1 MPLRDTQNAYG
12 VSATQKTAQS
22 ATSSTFGIL
31 KRILP
36 LEPSP
41 GLLVSH
47 SFLPQAGVELPSYKE
62 LQLLYHQYW
71 SAVDPLAHVV
81 HKPSFEVELRNYM
94 PHGQIIDE
102 TPASFKALLL
112 AMCLAA
118 SVSLPLMQAEEAL
131 GITQDALIDRL
142 KVATE
147 GALSNA
153 KFMNPSKIQTLQAF
167 TIYLVSHNF
176 IDQE

>member
-1 MPLRDTQNAYG
+1 MPLHNSPNVYG
-12 VSATQKTAQS
+12 VPAAQRPVQS
-22 ATSSTFGIL
+22 ANSSTFGII
-31 KRILP
+31 KRSLS
-36 LEPSP
+36 LEPSSS
-41 GLLVSH
+41 LLVSR
-47 SFLPQAGVELPSYKE
+47 SFLQARVELPSYKE

-81 HKPSFEVELRNYM
+81 HKPSFEVGLRNYM
-94 PHGQIIDE
+94 PHGQVIDT

-131 GITQDALIDRL
+131 GITQDALIERL

-153 KFMNPSKIQTLQAF
+153 KFMSPGKIETLQAF
-167 TIYLVSHNF
+167 TIYLVSHKF
-176 IDQE
+176 

>member
-1 MPLRDTQNAYG
+1 M
-12 VSATQKTAQS
+12 
-22 ATSSTFGIL
+22 
-31 KRILP
+31 
-36 LEPSP
+36 
-41 GLLVSH
+41 
-47 SFLPQAGVELPSYKE
+47 ELPSYKE
-62 LQLLYHQYW
+62 LQLLYYQYW

-94 PHGQIIDE
+94 PHGQLIDE

-131 GITQDALIDRL
+131 GVTQDALIDRL

-147 GALSNA
+147 GALRNA
-153 KFMNPSKIQTLQAF
+153 RFMSPSKIQTLQAF
-167 TIYLVSHNF
+167 TIYVVSHNS
-176 IDQE
+176 IDHE